1 MQKISIVGFGKIG
14 QALGANILQHGL
26 KLNAV
31 DINPHLAELFAFGQY
46 HTNEPQ
52 LTDILQN
59 RFDQGALSISSDF
72 SSVRGSAAIIVC
84 IPLLVDDRK
93 RILKQRFLNCFHQ
106 LAPYLSNRCIV
117 SDETTVPVGFTRG
130 EILPALEL
138 AGLKHG
144 NDFYLVHSPERVKSG
159 SMLNQLNGTI
169 KVVGGIDHN
178 ALMAGVELYKT
189 FIPADLV
196 RPVTNVEAA
205 EMVKLAGMAYRD
217 INIALANQLAQ
228 LAHGLK
234 MDLTEIIPLTNT
246 DGEAFILNPGI
257 GVGGHCTPVY
267 PYFLI
272 DNFRQQGM
280 DFSLA
285 KSARVINDAMARFA
299 IDQIENR
306 DAVKAVLLLGLAF
319 RPEVKEDLFSTT
331 YLLKERLQELS
342 IHTYVNDPYFSVIE
356 MQQKGFQPVQ
366 DIYAIKT
373 EAVILVTAHA
383 AYQEIDWKRLA
394 GNGCRY
400 VLDGRNMLSVDSIRS
415 AGLEYIGIGRP
426 RQIV

>member
-14 QALGANILQHGL
+14 QAVGANVLQHGL

-31 DINPHLAELFAFGQY
+31 DINPHLAESFAFGQY
-46 HTNEPQ
+46 YTNEPQ
-52 LTDILQN
+52 LTDIFRN
-59 RFDQGALSISSDF
+59 RFDQGALSISNDF

-84 IPLLVDDRK
+84 IPLLVDDQK
-93 RILKQRFLNCFHQ
+93 QILKQRFLDCFNQ
-106 LAPYLSNRCIV
+106 LAPYLSDQCIV

-138 AGLKHG
+138 AGMKHG
-144 NDFYLVHSPERVKSG
+144 RDFYLVHSPERIKSG
-159 SMLNQLNGTI
+159 SMLNQLNATI
-169 KVVGGIDHN
+169 IVVGGIDQN
-178 ALMAGVELYKT
+178 ALMAGVELYKK

-196 RPVTNVEAA
+196 EPVTNVEAA
-205 EMVKLAGMAYRD
+205 EMVKLAGMVYRD

-228 LAHGLK
+228 FAHRLNI
-234 MDLTEIIPLTNT
+234 DLTEIIRLTNT
-246 DGEAFILNPGI
+246 DGEAFILDPGI

-299 IDQIENR
+299 INQIDKR
-306 DAVKAVLLLGLAF
+306 DAIKSVLLLGLAF

-342 IHTYVNDPYFSVIE
+342 IQTYLNDPYFSLVE
-356 MQQKGFQPVQ
+356 MQQKGFQPVK
-366 DIYAIKT
+366 DVYAIKT

-383 AYQEIDWKRLA
+383 AYKDIDWKRLA

-400 VLDGRNMLSVDSIRS
+400 VLDGRNMLSADSIRS

-426 RQIV
+426 